1 MKWFFIIFG
10 SCIVFFLVG
19 GYFGFNNGVKLNTEK
34 VNDCLSLVDLGKDE
48 NFLYSDHKVLDDFIE
63 VSVINISECFIYE
76 DLKIIYNIFSS
87 GESRELSFKLNN
99 KLRPTESGLI
109 KIEITKIEPYDSIQF
124 KSFFYKN
131 FKIYI

>member
-109 KIEITKIEPYDSIQF
+109 KIEINKIEPFDSIQF

-131 FKIYI
+131 FKIYN

>member
-109 KIEITKIEPYDSIQF
+109 KIEIIKIEPFDSIQF

-131 FKIYI
+131 FKIYN

>member
-1 MKWFFIIFG
+1 
-10 SCIVFFLVG
+10 VFFLVG

-109 KIEITKIEPYDSIQF
+109 KIEIIKIEPFDSIQF

-131 FKIYI
+131 FKIYN

>member
-109 KIEITKIEPYDSIQF
+109 KIEITKIEPFDSIQF

-131 FKIYI
+131 FKIYN